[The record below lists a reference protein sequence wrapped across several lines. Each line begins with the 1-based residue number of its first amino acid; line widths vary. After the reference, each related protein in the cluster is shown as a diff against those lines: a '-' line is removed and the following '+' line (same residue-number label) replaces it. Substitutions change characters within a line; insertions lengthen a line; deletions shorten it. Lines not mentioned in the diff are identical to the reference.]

1 MIAGVGSLLPLTTKM
16 KKLMLKVHVVSHNLS
31 IIVDSLTN
39 WLIPCLCY
47 LTCWGANNLQGLI
60 NQNLIIVIESCVDQD
75 LIELHLTYCNSLSS
89 RSLKALTSFRD
100 TLVSLCLYG
109 CNHIFYRKGGAPLAC
124 KEDSEEEEEEESPVS
139 RHMLE
144 THFNFQG
151 FNRLRLLNLGGL
163 PDEMDPEKL
172 LKPLKS
178 LVSLD
183 LSNVQLLGTT
193 FLTQWKDRLASLV
206 LYNVDLSDELI
217 TTVLDLSNLRW
228 AMANTWWY

>member
-1 MIAGVGSLLPLTTKM
+1 
-16 KKLMLKVHVVSHNLS
+16 
-31 IIVDSLTN
+31 
-39 WLIPCLCY
+39 
-47 LTCWGANNLQGLI
+47 
-60 NQNLIIVIESCVDQD
+60 
-75 LIELHLTYCNSLSS
+75 
-89 RSLKALTSFRD
+89 
-100 TLVSLCLYG
+100 
-109 CNHIFYRKGGAPLAC
+109 
-124 KEDSEEEEEEESPVS
+124 
-139 RHMLE
+139 MLE

-217 TTVLDLSNLRW
+217 TTVLDLSNLR
-228 AMANTWWY
+228 